1 MIFQSFIT
9 SKFKFVNFIE
19 LSENAHKQIWQVRT
33 SYDVRQF
40 MFDKEVFPFE
50 NHLNFVE
57 RLKAE
62 DTKLYYAIYDE
73 NNDFVASINLHPIN
87 YEKRIADWGIYINP
101 LYQGKGVS
109 IEIANLF
116 FDYIFSLDVLDK
128 ITAIVLDFNLRS
140 IKFHERVGFK
150 REKESD
156 GHMFFVKERL

>member
-1 MIFQSFIT
+1 MIFQSFT
-9 SKFKFVNFIE
+9 TPKFKFINFTE
-19 LSENAHKQIWQVRT
+19 LSEVEHKQVWQVRT

-57 RLKAE
+57 RLNAD

-73 NNDFVASINLHPIN
+73 NNDFVGSISLHPIN
-87 YEKRIADWGIYINP
+87 YSRRVADWGIYINP
-101 LYQGKGVS
+101 QYQGKGVS
-109 IEIANLF
+109 FEVADLF

-128 ITAIVLDFNLRS
+128 ITAVVLDFNLRS

-150 REKESD
+150 IEKECD
-156 GHMFFVKERL
+156 GQMFFVKERL